1 MGKADKMIEAQKEES
16 KFKVEY
22 VKQIVDEMVKE
33 GIAITNYSVWKKSGL
48 SKGFIYQNEEV
59 KEYIENFKSE
69 KSYNYRKFSQI
80 DVYERKI
87 NDLEKEVAYL
97 RRLLRNVQEENL
109 ESLYFENKVMK
120 RRLEV
125 YEELEKQG
133 IIERPN
139 FSEE

>member
-59 KEYIENFKSE
+59 KEYIEKFKSE

>member
-59 KEYIENFKSE
+59 KEYIEKFKSE

-97 RRLLRNVQEENL
+97 KRLLRNVQKENL